1 MSLMPFYNSDCSIA
15 LNLFAHFMVVLG
27 AITVAVV
34 FFNVCWWI
42 FCQTFKLIDRV
53 VNDYYYD

>member
-1 MSLMPFYNSDCSIA
+1 MPFYNSDCSLA

-34 FFNVCWWI
+34 FVNVCWWI
-42 FCQTFKLIDRV
+42 FCQTFKLVDGI